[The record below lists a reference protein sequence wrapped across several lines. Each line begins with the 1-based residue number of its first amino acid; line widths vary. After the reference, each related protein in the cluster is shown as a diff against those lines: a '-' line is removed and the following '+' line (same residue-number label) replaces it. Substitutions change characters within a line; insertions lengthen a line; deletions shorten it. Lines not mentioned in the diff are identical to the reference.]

1 MARKFLYVFAILIV
15 IVIGAGFAFRI
26 FGDKAIE
33 LAFVPSAEFVEQD
46 PLQANAYLDPDMWF
60 SRPGF
65 APDKDPSRWQPAYA
79 ADPAASGAD
88 ATATPTPAAG
98 TPSPAA
104 TTAAA
109 TPAPEPSATP
119 ATTEATPG
127 YAVFFVHPTSF
138 LERTQWNGPLDDAKS
153 QDRARLFLRGMASA
167 FNRADEIWAPRYRQA
182 TFGAFLTDSPNS
194 RLALDAAYHDV
205 EQAFDVFL
213 DSVDK
218 TKPIVLAGHS
228 QGAMHILRLLK
239 ERGSDA
245 ALRSRIAM
253 VYPVGWPVSLD
264 HDLPQLGLPACATP
278 QQGGCIA
285 TWTSF
290 AEPAE
295 PGLMMEIY
303 GRSAGFDGQ
312 PRGTSPVLCVN
323 PISGMLG
330 GSAEAKD
337 NLGTLV
343 PNADLTSG
351 ELVRGAV
358 PARCDE
364 RGLLLIGDPPN
375 LGAYV
380 LPGNNY
386 HVYDIPLF
394 WANLQAD
401 VPRRVAA
408 WAQSRPAAPAPAP
421 AARSAARPATPAA
434 R

>member
-15 IVIGAGFAFRI
+15 IVLGAGFAFRI
-26 FGDKAIE
+26 FSDKAIE

-79 ADPAASGAD
+79 ADPATAASGSASPTPSSSASPTASPS
-88 ATATPTPAAG
+88 ATASL
-98 TPSPAA
+98 SPAA
-104 TTAAA
+104 SA
-109 TPAPEPSATP
+109 TATP
-119 ATTEATPG
+119 ATTDTAPATAS

-138 LERTQWNGPLDDAKS
+138 LERTQWNGPLTDAKS

-194 RLALDAAYHDV
+194 RLAIDAAYHDV

-213 DSVDK
+213 NSVDK
-218 TKPIVLAGHS
+218 NKPIVLAGHS

-239 ERGSDA
+239 ERGSDET
-245 ALRSRIAM
+245 LRSRIAM
-253 VYPVGWPVSLD
+253 VYPVGWPVSLER
-264 HDLPQLGLPACATP
+264 DLPALGLPACATP

-303 GRSAGFDGQ
+303 AQSAGFDGQ
-312 PRGTSPVLCVN
+312 LRGTSPVLCVN
-323 PISGMLG
+323 PINGMMG
-330 GSAEAKD
+330 GAAQAAD

-351 ELVRGAV
+351 ELIRGAV

-394 WANLQAD
+394 WANLQVD

-408 WAQSRPAAPAPAP
+408 WAQNRPST
-421 AARSAARPATPAA
+421 AR
-434 R
+434 

>member
-15 IVIGAGFAFRI
+15 IVLGAGFALRI
-26 FGDKAIE
+26 FSDKAIE
-33 LAFVPSAEFVEQD
+33 IAFVPSAEFVEQD

-79 ADPAASGAD
+79 ADPAAPAPTG
-88 ATATPTPAAG
+88 TASASPTPAPVAIAPATASP
-98 TPSPAA
+98 TPA

-109 TPAPEPSATP
+109 QPAPVP
-119 ATTEATPG
+119 AGTDAAPAGPG

-138 LERTQWNGPLDDAKS
+138 LERTQWNGPLTDAKS
-153 QDRARLFLRGMASA
+153 HDRARLFLRGMASA

-182 TFGAFLTDSPNS
+182 TFGAFLTDSPNAK
-194 RLALDAAYHDV
+194 LALDAAYHDV

-218 TKPIVLAGHS
+218 DKPIVLAGHS
-228 QGAMHILRLLK
+228 QGAMHILRLLR
-239 ERGSDA
+239 ERGSDP

-253 VYPVGWPVSLD
+253 VYPVGWPVSLQ
-264 HDLPQLGLPACATP
+264 HDLPALGLPACATP

-303 GRSAGFDGQ
+303 GKSAGFDGQ
-312 PRGTSPVLCVN
+312 PRGSSPVLCVN
-323 PISGMLG
+323 PINGLMG
-330 GSAEAKD
+330 GTAQAAD

-343 PNADLTSG
+343 PNAELTSG
-351 ELVRGAV
+351 ELIRGAV
-358 PARCDE
+358 PARCDAN
-364 RGLLLIGDPPN
+364 GLLMIGDPPN

-394 WANLQAD
+394 WANLQVD

-408 WAQSRPAAPAPAP
+408 WAQNRPPVPAGPTRAA
-421 AARSAARPATPAA
+421 AATR
-434 R
+434 